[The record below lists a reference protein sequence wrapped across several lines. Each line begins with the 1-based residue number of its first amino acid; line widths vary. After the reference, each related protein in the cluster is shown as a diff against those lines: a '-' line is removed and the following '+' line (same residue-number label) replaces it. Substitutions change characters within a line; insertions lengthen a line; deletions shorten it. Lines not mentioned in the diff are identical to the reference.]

1 MRPLA
6 PRSRFLLTL
15 LGALLALPGCEAVV
29 PLAAVNG
36 VSLMVTGRAVPDL
49 VVSGLT
55 GRDCSIAYLDAR
67 ERYCRPDLEVVEQPR
82 CTRSLGAVDCWVGP
96 VPGNPPPRS
105 VGDARPAAPAEP
117 WPERV
122 L

>member
-1 MRPLA
+1 MRRPA
-6 PRSRFLLTL
+6 PPFPFLPMLF
-15 LGALLALPGCEAVV
+15 GALLALPGCGAVA

-49 VVSGLT
+49 VVSGVT

-67 ERYCRPDLEVVEQPR
+67 ERYCRPEPEMAEQPR

-96 VPGNPPPRS
+96 LPGSPPPRN
-105 VGDARPAAPAEP
+105 VGDARPAMPVEP
-117 WPERV
+117 WPER
-122 L
+122 LL

>member
-6 PRSRFLLTL
+6 LPVRFLLPL
-15 LGALLALPGCEAVV
+15 LLALPGCEAVV

-67 ERYCRPDLEVVEQPR
+67 ERYCRPEFEVVEQPR
-82 CTRSLGAVDCWVGP
+82 CTRSLGAVDCWGRAGARQP
-96 VPGNPPPRS
+96 APALRRRCPPR
-105 VGDARPAAPAEP
+105 RPGRALA
-117 WPERV
+117 
-122 L
+122 